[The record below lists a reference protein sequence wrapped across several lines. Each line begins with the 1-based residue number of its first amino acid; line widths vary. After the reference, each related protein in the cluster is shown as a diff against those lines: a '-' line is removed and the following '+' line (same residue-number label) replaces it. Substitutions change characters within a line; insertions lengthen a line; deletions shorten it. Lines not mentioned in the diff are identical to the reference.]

1 MKNVNVEIINGV
13 SSKTGNPYKCLEWSL
28 MTDTGVYTTRSYPTS
43 LEMGIIEKTLAKTK
57 EIYSDENKSDLF

>member
-13 SSKTGNPYKCLEWSL
+13 SKNGQPYKCLEWSL
-28 MTDTGVYTTRSYPTS
+28 ITSTGVYTARSYPTS

-57 EIYSDENKSDLF
+57 EIYGEENNDNLF